1 MTRYK
6 KKTKDTKDTTEEN
19 VPPIQERT
27 LPKRDLKE
35 HPYRLLVTGSEGFIG
50 KYLVNFLRSD
60 VVYQEFVIDTLD
72 IKNGQDIGDFTR
84 PDTRYDCVIHL
95 AAFADIRN
103 SFDDPDRFWE
113 NNVEKARGIF
123 KYCEVNNIRLLYAS
137 SAGAK
142 EWWLNPYA
150 TTKKVNEIM
159 APHNSVGMRFFNV
172 YQQNFES
179 RQDMLF
185 RMLEDKTA
193 TYLTRHKR
201 DWIHIE
207 DVCRAIVR
215 LIPSTI
221 TGIVDI
227 GTGIP
232 VSVIELAELFQQG
245 DLPIKE
251 DTPGEPDE
259 LCADISGLN
268 PIGWYPTYDIINTVR
283 THPGYEFNQGNKSE
297 PHVIRP
303 KLETPQQEGKEEET

>member
-6 KKTKDTKDTTEEN
+6 KKPKETKDITEEKPEI
-19 VPPIQERT
+19 VPPIEDRT

-35 HPYRLLVTGSEGFIG
+35 HPYRILVTGSEGFIG
-50 KYLVNFLRSD
+50 SFLVNYMMND
-60 VVYQEFVIDTLD
+60 MVYKDFVIDTLD
-72 IKNGQDIGDFTR
+72 IKKGQDIGDFTR
-84 PDTRYDCVIHL
+84 PDIRYDCVIHL

-103 SFDDPDRFWE
+103 SLDDPDRFWE
-113 NNVEKARGIF
+113 NYVEKARGLF

-172 YQQNFES
+172 YQQEYQS

-193 TYLTRHKR
+193 TYLTRHTR
-201 DWIHIE
+201 DWIHVE
-207 DVCRAIVR
+207 DVCRAILR

-227 GTGIP
+227 GSGQPTT
-232 VSVIELAELFQQG
+232 VLELAEAFHQG

-259 LCADISGLN
+259 LCAEIGALDKL
-268 PIGWYPTYDIINTVR
+268 GWYPTYDVISVVRSHPYKFNRGNIN
-283 THPGYEFNQGNKSE
+283 ESAQ
-297 PHVIRP
+297 
-303 KLETPQQEGKEEET
+303 LETSQQEGKEEET